1 MRRKMNMF
9 QWISKTKT
17 QKRTKGGRDNLSDIE
32 RVQDNNHKKKK
43 MLNKLR
49 RRMDEHKEKF
59 NKELEI

>member
-1 MRRKMNMF
+1 M
-9 QWISKTKT
+9 SKTKT